1 MPGADVTHQPMLKHA
16 GDVGATITGSLVVV
30 SHWAEVITP
39 ILSVI
44 IALMTIAWWTLRFVQ
59 WRRTGKLGD

>member
-1 MPGADVTHQPMLKHA
+1 MLKHA

-44 IALMTIAWWTLRFVQ
+44 IA
-59 WRRTGKLGD
+59 